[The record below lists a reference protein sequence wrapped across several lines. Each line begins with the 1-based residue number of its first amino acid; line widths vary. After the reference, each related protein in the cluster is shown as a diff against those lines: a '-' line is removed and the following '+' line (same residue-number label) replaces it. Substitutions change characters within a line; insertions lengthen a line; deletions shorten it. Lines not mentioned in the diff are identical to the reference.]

1 MDNII
6 LGLLL
11 LSNRTIYQLRE
22 RIDKGLNLMY
32 SSSIGSIQ
40 AAIKKLLNCGYID
53 YEETVENGKYKKV
66 YRITE
71 SGKRYF
77 FEWVNTP
84 IEQQGVRCPGLVK
97 VYFMG
102 FSDKKSREASIQDYL
117 SFLRKQYCMLEMIC
131 EEAKNIEITESNK
144 EIFNY
149 QLTSAFYG
157 KDLYKFNIEW
167 FENLLNKMTNG
178 EI

>member
-1 MDNII
+1 MDNIL

-11 LSNRTIYQLRE
+11 LCNRTIYQLRE

-32 SSSIGSIQ
+32 SSSMGSIQ
-40 AAIKKLLNCGYID
+40 IAIKKLLNWGYID
-53 YEETVENGKYKKV
+53 YKETVENGKYKKV
-66 YRITE
+66 YHITE
-71 SGKRYF
+71 SGKQHF
-77 FEWVNTP
+77 LEWVNTP

-102 FSDKKSREASIQDYL
+102 FSDKESREASIQDYL

-149 QLTSAFYG
+149 QLASAFYG

>member
-1 MDNII
+1 
-6 LGLLL
+6 
-11 LSNRTIYQLRE
+11 
-22 RIDKGLNLMY
+22 
-32 SSSIGSIQ
+32 
-40 AAIKKLLNCGYID
+40 
-53 YEETVENGKYKKV
+53 
-66 YRITE
+66 
-71 SGKRYF
+71 
-77 FEWVNTP
+77 
-84 IEQQGVRCPGLVK
+84 
-97 VYFMG
+97 
-102 FSDKKSREASIQDYL
+102 
-117 SFLRKQYCMLEMIC
+117 MIC